1 MLKDITSISV
11 GYYTG
16 YAITSEEK
24 VLAWG
29 LNNYSQLA
37 SGTTETK
44 STPVYMKEKDGN
56 DFTDSMIVSGGRY
69 SAELAKSDG
78 TVWGVGYNGYGNIG
92 DGTTNSKNQITC
104 ISTPH
109 IKLEEREVT
118 LKLSNPNYQINPKT
132 VYGFNILFE
141 ETENEGFTYK
151 TSDETIAKIDEATG
165 KVTATGLGK
174 AYITVTAKGT
184 EEETRVVINVI
195 GENKKVE
202 EKVQVG
208 SSHSLALKQDGTIWS
223 WGNNTSAINT
233 TEPIQIEKGKYKETK
248 EIETPEGTTQTT
260 TTEKEIDLNNIKDI
274 AVGYNHN
281 LALDSEGH
289 VYSWGYNGYGQLGD
303 DSTST
308 KEIPTRIE
316 SLEEI
321 EKVYCYKDVSMAINK
336 QGEIYIWGYKYNKTP
351 TKINFYGK
359 AITLNEKLILAED
372 GSVWNLSDNPSKI
385 DGLKN
390 IVEVTS
396 GENHYAA
403 LDSKGSMGMGI

>member
-118 LKLSNPNYQINPKT
+118 
-132 VYGFNILFE
+132 
-141 ETENEGFTYK
+141 
-151 TSDETIAKIDEATG
+151 
-165 KVTATGLGK
+165 
-174 AYITVTAKGT
+174 
-184 EEETRVVINVI
+184 R
-195 GENKKVE
+195 
-202 EKVQVG
+202 
-208 SSHSLALKQDGTIWS
+208 
-223 WGNNTSAINT
+223 
-233 TEPIQIEKGKYKETK
+233 
-248 EIETPEGTTQTT
+248 
-260 TTEKEIDLNNIKDI
+260 
-274 AVGYNHN
+274 
-281 LALDSEGH
+281 
-289 VYSWGYNGYGQLGD
+289 
-303 DSTST
+303 
-308 KEIPTRIE
+308 
-316 SLEEI
+316 
-321 EKVYCYKDVSMAINK
+321 
-336 QGEIYIWGYKYNKTP
+336 
-351 TKINFYGK
+351 
-359 AITLNEKLILAED
+359 
-372 GSVWNLSDNPSKI
+372 
-385 DGLKN
+385 
-390 IVEVTS
+390 
-396 GENHYAA
+396 
-403 LDSKGSMGMGI
+403 